1 MVSGLAFDFLMC
13 SKLVISS
20 IWNTILGQKLNFDQ
34 LPDLDGRHA
43 ILEYVVSY
51 NTELSVVSLIAIVSF
66 DGCPIIWI
74 DIFFSNNSNET
85 PEWFKKCIFFSYRA
99 PAQSQKKVR

>member
-85 PEWFKKCIFFSYRA
+85 PEWFKKCIFFFL
-99 PAQSQKKVR
+99 